1 MIRPMSVCFRPRVLA
16 AIFAAAILP
25 AGTLLAQQVLYVGND
40 NPSGGVQQYT
50 LPISPSS
57 TPNFTFA
64 ASNTVSVGVD
74 GSGNVAIGDFTGNLK
89 FFTAPIS
96 GASTPAASFVNGA
109 GPNTGQIIFNPAGQ
123 MFASTFGAAVNRFTP
138 PFTNA
143 TTPSQSITAVG
154 LTASAGIV
162 FDSSQNLYV
171 ANSSG
176 PGSNLFVFAPPYT
189 SASVI
194 TPAASGT
201 AYRKIAISGSQLFA
215 ASVSPGVGKV
225 DVYNLPLTNASTPAF
240 SITSGIDTPE
250 GLAVDA
256 SGRLHVGNLGSVS
269 GSVVVY
275 TGPFSAASVPTTT
288 LPFASGFSIFGIAIG
303 VTSAAVSGAVPALGM
318 TGLIAL
324 CAALAAAAL
333 IAMRTRT

>member
-1 MIRPMSVCFRPRVLA
+1 MIRPMSVHLRSRVLG
-16 AIFAAAILP
+16 AILAAAILP
-25 AGTLLAQQVLYVGND
+25 AGTLLAQQVLYAGND

-89 FFTAPIS
+89 FFSAPIS

-109 GPNTGQIIFNPAGQ
+109 GPNTGQIIFNPAGE
-123 MFASTFGAAVNRFTP
+123 MFASTFGTAVNRFTP

-154 LTASAGIV
+154 LTAAAGIV
-162 FDSSQNLYV
+162 FDSAQNLYV
-171 ANSSG
+171 ANSAG

-194 TPAASGT
+194 TPSAAGT

-215 ASVSPGVGKV
+215 ASVAPGVGRV
-225 DVYNLPLTNASTPAF
+225 DVYTLPLTNASTPAF
-240 SITSGIDTPE
+240 SITSGMDTPE
-250 GLAVDA
+250 GLAFDA
-256 SGRLHVGNLGSVS
+256 SGRLHVGNLGAAN

-288 LPFASGFSIFGIAIG
+288 LPFAPGFSLFGIAIG

-324 CAALAAAAL
+324 CAVLAAAGL
-333 IAMRTRT
+333 IAMRART